1 MSKKSKFQIKD
12 EKRKLMQEKIKKFFL
27 DEREEEIGDLAAIL
41 ILDFII
47 DNLASEFFNLGV
59 RDCIAQINQNVED
72 LFGLE
77 K

>member
-1 MSKKSKFQIKD
+1 MSKKIKFEIKD

-27 DEREEEIGDLAAIL
+27 SERDEEIGDLAAIL

-59 RDCIAQINQNVED
+59 CDCIAQINQNVED
-72 LFGLE
+72 LYGLE